1 MPAAASWRRS
11 HDSLP
16 EVDTRPF
23 HARWA
28 EIERDRSMIDDFLAA
43 VAAWGGVARRVPT
56 TGAAR
61 ASVAELLAEFEARTV
76 CHWEGDA
83 LVAALDPSSLGDAGV
98 ARRSPMPASPA
109 PSAGSRPPG
118 TLVLTYGE
126 GCGRSVGLLPDVHI
140 AVLAADR
147 IVADLPTALRL
158 AYAGGGPPPAAITL
172 VTGPSASSDIE
183 KIRVT
188 GVHGPRRMGV
198 VVVG

>member
-1 MPAAASWRRS
+1 
-11 HDSLP
+11 
-16 EVDTRPF
+16 V
-23 HARWA
+23 
-28 EIERDRSMIDDFLAA
+28 IDDFLTA
-43 VAAWGGVARRVPT
+43 VAAWGGLARRVPT
-56 TGAAR
+56 AGGAR
-61 ASVAELLAEFEARTV
+61 ATVAELLAGFEVRTV
-76 CHWEGDA
+76 CHWEGDL
-83 LVAALDPSSLGDAGV
+83 LVAALDPGTLGDPAAPAEADAGITGAERGV
-98 ARRSPMPASPA
+98 AAT
-109 PSAGSRPPG
+109 G
-118 TLVLTYGE
+118 TLVLTYGQ

-158 AYAGGGPPPAAITL
+158 AYERGGGPPSAITL

>member
-1 MPAAASWRRS
+1 
-11 HDSLP
+11 
-16 EVDTRPF
+16 
-23 HARWA
+23 
-28 EIERDRSMIDDFLAA
+28 MIDDFLGA
-43 VAAWGGVARRVPT
+43 VSAWGGVARRVPT

-61 ASVAELLAEFEARTV
+61 STVAEMLAEFEAKTV
-76 CHWEGDA
+76 CHWEGDV
-83 LVAALDPSSLGDAGV
+83 LVAALDPLSLG
-98 ARRSPMPASPA
+98 A
-109 PSAGSRPPG
+109 PSAPELADAGITGAERGVAATG

-126 GCGRSVGLLPDVHI
+126 GCGRGVGLLPDVHI

-147 IVADLPTALRL
+147 IVADLPTALHL

>member
-1 MPAAASWRRS
+1 
-11 HDSLP
+11 
-16 EVDTRPF
+16 
-23 HARWA
+23 
-28 EIERDRSMIDDFLAA
+28 MIDDFLAA

-61 ASVAELLAEFEARTV
+61 DCVGEMLAGFEARTV
-76 CHWEGDA
+76 CHWDGDA
-83 LVAALDPSSLGDAGV
+83 LVAALDPATLGAPAPPARADAGITG
-98 ARRSPMPASPA
+98 AERGIAA
-109 PSAGSRPPG
+109 TG
-118 TLVLTYGE
+118 TLVLTYGA

-147 IVADLPTALRL
+147 IVADLPSALQL

>member
-1 MPAAASWRRS
+1 
-11 HDSLP
+11 
-16 EVDTRPF
+16 
-23 HARWA
+23 
-28 EIERDRSMIDDFLAA
+28 MIDDFLAA

-61 ASVAELLAEFEARTV
+61 ASVAGLLAEFEARTV

-83 LVAALDPSSLGDAGV
+83 LVAALDPSSLG
-98 ARRSPMPASPA
+98 SPASPTLA
-109 PSAGSRPPG
+109 DAGITGAERGIAATG

-147 IVADLPTALRL
+147 IVADLPAALRL

-172 VTGPSASSDIE
+172 ITGPSASSDIE